1 MIKKNKA
8 FKRVVIK
15 VGTKIITSKGAR
27 LDNREVE
34 LLCTQIVKLRR
45 KGVEVVLVSSGAIA
59 EGMSQL
65 QLTKRPKTLRVLQA
79 AAAIGQSRL
88 MKIYDSCFYKKK
100 IVTAQILLT
109 RADLS
114 DRQRYLNARNTI
126 ITLLD
131 KGILPIINEN
141 DTVSTDEI
149 KFGDNDQLSAM
160 VANFISA
167 QALIILTDVDGL
179 YCLTEEGKQEK
190 IDVVEEIGKVEHHA
204 AGAGCELSVGGM
216 RTKLEAARMVTA
228 SGITCIIANGK
239 KADILN
245 EIIKGKNVGTIFK
258 AKKTRLNEKKKW
270 IAFSKKVKG
279 KLVVDKGAIRAVCE
293 QGRSLLSAGV
303 MSASGNFAYGDLVL
317 IVSESGKEL
326 ARGFTNYT
334 SKEIDKIKGLKTSE
348 IEKELGSK
356 YYDEIIHR
364 DNLVIL

>member
-1 MIKKNKA
+1 MIKKKKL

-15 VGTKIITSKGAR
+15 VGTKIITSKDSC
-27 LDNREVE
+27 LDKREVG
-34 LLCTQIVKLRR
+34 LLCAQIIKLL
-45 KGVEVVLVSSGAIA
+45 KSGVEVVLVSSGAIA

-65 QLTKRPKTLRVLQA
+65 QLTRRPKTLRILQA

-88 MKIYDSCFYKKK
+88 MKIYDNFFHKKK
-100 IVTAQILLT
+100 IVTAQVLLT

-114 DRQRYLNARNTI
+114 NRQRYLNAKNTI
-126 ITLLD
+126 ITLLER
-131 KGILPIINEN
+131 GILPIINEN

-160 VANFISA
+160 VANFVSA

-179 YCLTEEGKQEK
+179 YCLNSEGKQEK
-190 IDVVEEIGKVEHHA
+190 IDIVEEIGRVEHHA
-204 AGAGCELSVGGM
+204 VGASCELSVGGM
-216 RTKLEAARMVTA
+216 KTKLEAARMVTS

-239 KADILN
+239 KADILSD
-245 EIIKGKNVGTIFK
+245 ILKGKNVGTFFK
-258 AKKTRLNEKKKW
+258 AKKVKLNDRKKW
-270 IAFSKKVKG
+270 IAFSKKIKG
-279 KLVVDKGAIRAVCE
+279 KLVVDKGAAQALCE
-293 QGRSLLSAGV
+293 HGRSLLSAGIINV
-303 MSASGNFAYGDLVL
+303 SGSFAYGDLVL

-326 ARGFTNYT
+326 ARGFTNYAA
-334 SKEIDKIKGLKTSE
+334 KEIDRIRGLKTSE